1 MEDRNPFIRHET
13 DGLLR
18 NCNVTLLLVLV
29 SVICLGP
36 PNLPSVPTATPKGG
50 VSKDKERPQGTDVSV
65 DPQSNILADLTRLI
79 ENAGKKLFYMS
90 DYFNC
95 TIC

>member
-1 MEDRNPFIRHET
+1 MEDRKSFIRHET
-13 DGLLR
+13 DRLLG

-36 PNLPSVPTATPKGG
+36 PNQPIVPTATPKGG

-65 DPQSNILADLTRLI
+65 DPQSNILADLMRLI
-79 ENAGKKLFYMS
+79 EKAGKKLFYTF
-90 DYFNC
+90 DYFNY
-95 TIC
+95 TMR

>member
-1 MEDRNPFIRHET
+1 MEDRKPFIRHET
-13 DGLLR
+13 DKLLR

-29 SVICLGP
+29 TVICLGP
-36 PNLPSVPTATPKGG
+36 PNLPSVPTATP
-50 VSKDKERPQGTDVSV
+50 KDKERPQGTDVSV

-79 ENAGKKLFYMS
+79 EKAGKKLFYMS

-95 TIC
+95 TMC